1 MFSRFF
7 KHTNKEHPQLCR
19 GSSLLSSC
27 PFFQKQGLVSVYRL
41 PHPLE
46 RICARPLS
54 PAATACRSSCH
65 MHEFLLLALPSSRP
79 SFFLCPVS
87 FPLCYRNTFKL
98 IFCFYSSPQGVGGA
112 AEAVAPSPRCLF
124 CLVIVGSWGWLW

>member
-1 MFSRFF
+1 
-7 KHTNKEHPQLCR
+7 
-19 GSSLLSSC
+19 
-27 PFFQKQGLVSVYRL
+27 
-41 PHPLE
+41 
-46 RICARPLS
+46 
-54 PAATACRSSCH
+54 

-112 AEAVAPSPRCLF
+112 AEAVAPSPQCLF